1 MQRGSIGILMRPCCL
16 ITFSKMRLGSIGVV
30 IQRSDL
36 NTHWWDV
43 EKGKIKQLR
52 LEDPLNVT
60 RDMTASVKV
69 SESDITMLQNF
80 TREREHFK
88 VLKRKTSRLYQ
99 ACWVFSTRGAR
110 VRSRYQNIVKMDAP
124 SLFFFFF
131 SGRECENGQ
140 RRPVRSQ
147 WSAGVYRDP

>member
-99 ACWVFSTRGAR
+99 AWWVFSTQGAR

-131 SGRECENGQ
+131 FRPRMRERTEETRALSVVC
-140 RRPVRSQ
+140 RSL
-147 WSAGVYRDP
+147 

>member
-43 EKGKIKQLR
+43 EKGKIKQLC

-88 VLKRKTSRLYQ
+88 VLKRKNKSAL
-99 ACWVFSTRGAR
+99 S
-110 VRSRYQNIVKMDAP
+110 
-124 SLFFFFF
+124 SLLGLFYPRC
-131 SGRECENGQ
+131 SG
-140 RRPVRSQ
+140 SL
-147 WSAGVYRDP
+147 SLSKYR